1 MLNLKKILM
10 DKPFNLHHTYASQ
23 KYYAT
28 RQIFGYL
35 NILFQ
40 IIMYEY

>member
-28 RQIFGYL
+28 RQIFGC
-35 NILFQ
+35 IP
-40 IIMYEY
+40 EYTIPNYYV

>member
-1 MLNLKKILM
+1 M
-10 DKPFNLHHTYASQ
+10 DKPFNLHHTYANQ
-23 KYYAT
+23 VYYAT

-40 IIMYEY
+40 IILYEC